1 MEADTWR
8 NEKRYF
14 WFTSFFVFE
23 GKVSKKVECN
33 LGGYFLVWEGS
44 HKVHE
49 GICRE
54 EVNGSADPEY
64 WKA

>member
-1 MEADTWR
+1 MKRDTFGLPLSLFL
-8 NEKRYF
+8 K
-14 WFTSFFVFE
+14 
-23 GKVSKKVECN
+23 GKISKKVECN